1 LPVIKTVPVT
11 VDMKGF
17 TFDLSPQAEIATNY
31 AALDDAIARNPG
43 LYARWA
49 VLEAQAR
56 KVYDA
61 LVTKMEVLEAVLFE
75 KYRAAIQT
83 PVDAIK
89 ACVKSDTER
98 VELATEI
105 NEAKSNLE
113 LLMVGRKTI
122 EQKKDSLLAIAS
134 NFRAEMQSG
143 IRVNRNDSMTR
154 EAREYAER
162 GRVSRPVPPRR
173 NS

>member
-1 LPVIKTVPVT
+1 MPTIKTVPVT
-11 VDMKGF
+11 VDTKGF

-31 AALDDAIARNPG
+31 AALDDAISRNPG
-43 LYARWA
+43 LYAVWA

-61 LVTKMEVLEAVLFE
+61 LVTKLEVLEAELFE
-75 KYRAAIQT
+75 KYRLQIST

-89 ACVKSDTER
+89 ACVKSDPGR
-98 VELATEI
+98 VNLVEDV

-113 LLMVGRKTI
+113 LLMVGRRTI

-143 IRVNRNDSMTR
+143 IRVNRNDQMSR
-154 EAREYAER
+154 DAREYADR
-162 GRVSRPVPPRR
+162 SRVSRPVPPRR